1 MAIFYSP
8 IDVNKY
14 NIFEKIKGPGVIERF
29 LATNDMEL
37 DDILIF
43 HVGKQNPNYESGV
56 YAYGKVVKE
65 PYILENHPEDYCNN
79 QNTVDVEVIDIRYDK
94 PFIPFSE
101 TKDFIEPYQSRHRI
115 SEQYHSFLLK
125 KLNYKVE
132 ELSNFSLAD
141 DFKEIFD
148 RFEEEKQKE
157 FKGNELA
164 SKMRNEFNI
173 HFNQFISDLVSSDY
187 DYICKIS
194 PGVGKWVNSPWADIR
209 TNETSTSFQ
218 DGFYIY
224 SHFDL
229 LNKKLEI
236 GFIQGQDKVPLNRRL
251 ERWEFLE
258 EKMVEKFPDTFFNLE
273 SGEDYIIV
281 ETLAYDDLTNENIG
295 NVYKK
300 LINIYEGLIHD
311 FRGFVKSEPA
321 KKSDLRPEEDSSR
334 IWRIAP
340 GDADISINV
349 WEEFKK
355 ESYVGVGFDYIGD
368 ESIDYTS
375 FKNKLSLDKYL
386 DKFDVKTP
394 SKSMIWRFVNW
405 IRKGDIIVVN
415 KGRSKFAGIGVV
427 TGSFIPCTE
436 NENKN
441 EYGLNNIF
449 PVKWI
454 YTPDDLE
461 VPKNFFAR
469 HTLVEW
475 HGDKWNQL
483 LCIIARNDDSLKEK
497 ILKNIYDESYKI
509 YFESE
514 DNHHRD
520 GYKKESKIVNKA
532 WDEIVEKYENGEEI
546 HDDVWDKLV
555 NRDFKVQIDAVKDI
569 KSALKSRLDLSD
581 EDLKETAILLFKTL
595 KDLKDNKD
603 EEEQKR
609 ILKEYAESK
618 YSRGFKNARFS
629 SLLHYLDNYYYI
641 INYKSIETV
650 RLLSLIL
657 GDRINLHWE
666 LEYYIEDN
674 KRYHEFLEKLKNA
687 FIYPNFD
694 ISEYDNFDAICH
706 YLCSNSSIHY
716 AGKNA
721 DLIPIDFYIDVEE
734 ILNNGDDID
743 SLDDGEFGEENIG
756 GEDEIEDDDY
766 EYNYELLNLTPKIL
780 ESKLKSFSIAES
792 TVNQLCASLNAGK
805 NIILDGTPGT
815 GKTELAIKFSTAAS
829 ENNFIDG
836 YILTTATSDWST
848 FDTIGGLMP
857 NEKGELFF
865 YPGKFLDAIAENKW
879 LIIDEIN
886 RADID
891 KAFGQLFTV
900 LSKQDVELPY
910 KENDKPIKIK
920 LWDENYSKYD
930 VEKSTYFI
938 GNNWRIIGTM
948 NVDDKDSLFDLSYA
962 FMRRFMFIE
971 VDLPEEN
978 AYKRLIRMWSND
990 LSEEY
995 LNKLLRV
1002 YDVIKFRKLGPAI
1015 FKDMIEYIK
1024 FRDEISDDSTD
1035 LILSEAIS
1043 SYIVPQFE
1051 GLNRNKVEQIRK
1063 LIGDIGLSSYLDEE
1077 LEALIPKF

>member
-8 IDVNKY
+8 IDVTKY
-14 NIFEKIKGPGVIERF
+14 NIFEKIKEPGIIEHF

-37 DDILIF
+37 DDILLF
-43 HVGKQNPNYESGV
+43 HLGKHDSNYESGV

-65 PYILENHPEDYCNN
+65 PYILKDHPEDYCNN
-79 QNTVDVEVIDIRYDK
+79 QNTVDVEIIDIRDDK
-94 PFIPFSE
+94 PFIPLSE
-101 TKDFIEPYQSRHRI
+101 TKEFIAPYQNRHII
-115 SEQYHSFLLK
+115 SEQYYPFILE
-125 KLNYKVE
+125 KLNFKVE
-132 ELSNFSLAD
+132 ELSNYSIAD

-148 RFEEEKQKE
+148 RFEEEKLKE

-173 HFNQFISDLVSSDY
+173 HFNQFVSNLVSSYY

-194 PGVGKWVNSPWADIR
+194 PGVGKWISSPWADIR
-209 TNETSTSFQ
+209 TNQASTSFQ

-224 SHFDL
+224 SSFDL
-229 LNKKLEI
+229 SNKKMEFGL
-236 GFIQGQDKVPLNRRL
+236 IQGREKVPLDKRL
-251 ERWEFLE
+251 KRWEFLE
-258 EKMVEKFPDTFFNLE
+258 EKMVQKFPDTFYNLE
-273 SGEDYIIV
+273 SGEDYIII
-281 ETLAYDDLTNENIG
+281 ETLDYDNLTEENIG
-295 NVYKK
+295 NIYKK
-300 LINIYEGLIHD
+300 LINIYEELIHD
-311 FRGFVKSEPA
+311 FREFIMTETA
-321 KKSDLRPEEDSSR
+321 KKSDLRPEDDGPR

-340 GDADISINV
+340 GDADIYNNV

-375 FKNKLSLDKYL
+375 FKNKLSLDKFL
-386 DKFDVKTP
+386 DKFDAKAP

-405 IRKGDIIVVN
+405 IREGDIIVVN
-415 KGRSKFAGIGVV
+415 KGRSKFAGMGVV
-427 TGSFIPCTE
+427 NGSFVPCTK

-441 EYGLNNIF
+441 EYGLNNII

-475 HGDKWNQL
+475 EGEKWNPF
-483 LCIIARNDDSLKEK
+483 LCIIARNDELLKEK

-509 YFESE
+509 LFES
-514 DNHHRD
+514 DDQHHLE
-520 GYKKESKIVNKA
+520 GYKKESEIVNQA
-532 WDEIVEKYENGEEI
+532 WNEIVEKYENGEEI
-546 HDDVWDKLV
+546 HDDVWEKLV
-555 NRDFKVQIDAVKDI
+555 NREFKVQVDAVKDI
-569 KSALKSRLDLSD
+569 KTALKNRLDLSD
-581 EDLKETAILLFKTL
+581 EDLKETANLLFKTL
-595 KDLKDNKD
+595 LNLKGNRNED
-603 EEEQKR
+603 EQKR
-609 ILKEYAESK
+609 ILKEFSESK

-629 SLLHYLDNYYYI
+629 PILYYLDNYYYI
-641 INYKSIETV
+641 INYKTIETV
-650 RLLSLIL
+650 RLLSLML
-657 GDRINLHWE
+657 GDGINLNWAP
-666 LEYYIEDN
+666 EYYIEDN
-674 KRYHEFLEKLKNA
+674 KRYHEFLERLKNI
-687 FIYPNFD
+687 FVYTNFD
-694 ISEYDNFDAICH
+694 ISNFELFDAICH
-706 YLCSNSSIHY
+706 YLCSDSPIHY
-716 AGKNA
+716 AGKNS
-721 DLIPIDFYIDVEE
+721 DLIPIDYYIDIEE
-734 ILNNGDDID
+734 ILNNEED
-743 SLDDGEFGEENIG
+743 STDLLEGEEYTG
-756 GEDEIEDDDY
+756 EGSGEEGEEEDEDY
-766 EYNYELLNLTPKIL
+766 DYELLNLTPEIL
-780 ESKLKSFSIAES
+780 ESKLKSFAIAKS

-815 GKTELAIKFSTAAS
+815 GKTELAIKFATAAS
-829 ENNFIDG
+829 DHNFIDG

-910 KENDKPIKIK
+910 KENDNPIKIK

-930 VEKSTYFI
+930 EKKATYYI

-971 VDLPEEN
+971 VDLPDETE
-978 AYKRLIRMWSND
+978 YKRLIRMWSND

-995 LNKLLRV
+995 AINLLRV

-1015 FKDMIEYIK
+1015 FKDMSEYIK

-1035 LILSEAIS
+1035 LILAEAIS
-1043 SYIVPQFE
+1043 SYIIPQFE
-1051 GLNRNKVEQIRK
+1051 GLNRNKIEQIRK

>member
-65 PYILENHPEDYCNN
+65 PYILENHPEDYCNH

-281 ETLAYDDLTNENIG
+281 ETLAYDDLTNENIR

-311 FRGFVKSEPA
+311 FRVFVKSEPA
-321 KKSDLRPEEDSSR
+321 KKGDLRPEEDSSR

-441 EYGLNNIF
+441 EYGLNNII
-449 PVKWI
+449 PVK
-454 YTPDDLE
+454 
-461 VPKNFFAR
+461 
-469 HTLVEW
+469 
-475 HGDKWNQL
+475 
-483 LCIIARNDDSLKEK
+483 C
-497 ILKNIYDESYKI
+497 
-509 YFESE
+509 
-514 DNHHRD
+514 
-520 GYKKESKIVNKA
+520 
-532 WDEIVEKYENGEEI
+532 
-546 HDDVWDKLV
+546 
-555 NRDFKVQIDAVKDI
+555 
-569 KSALKSRLDLSD
+569 
-581 EDLKETAILLFKTL
+581 
-595 KDLKDNKD
+595 
-603 EEEQKR
+603 
-609 ILKEYAESK
+609 
-618 YSRGFKNARFS
+618 
-629 SLLHYLDNYYYI
+629 
-641 INYKSIETV
+641 
-650 RLLSLIL
+650 
-657 GDRINLHWE
+657 
-666 LEYYIEDN
+666 
-674 KRYHEFLEKLKNA
+674 
-687 FIYPNFD
+687 
-694 ISEYDNFDAICH
+694 
-706 YLCSNSSIHY
+706 
-716 AGKNA
+716 
-721 DLIPIDFYIDVEE
+721 
-734 ILNNGDDID
+734 
-743 SLDDGEFGEENIG
+743 
-756 GEDEIEDDDY
+756 
-766 EYNYELLNLTPKIL
+766 
-780 ESKLKSFSIAES
+780 
-792 TVNQLCASLNAGK
+792 
-805 NIILDGTPGT
+805 
-815 GKTELAIKFSTAAS
+815 
-829 ENNFIDG
+829 
-836 YILTTATSDWST
+836 
-848 FDTIGGLMP
+848 
-857 NEKGELFF
+857 
-865 YPGKFLDAIAENKW
+865 
-879 LIIDEIN
+879 
-886 RADID
+886 
-891 KAFGQLFTV
+891 
-900 LSKQDVELPY
+900 
-910 KENDKPIKIK
+910 
-920 LWDENYSKYD
+920 
-930 VEKSTYFI
+930 
-938 GNNWRIIGTM
+938 
-948 NVDDKDSLFDLSYA
+948 
-962 FMRRFMFIE
+962 
-971 VDLPEEN
+971 
-978 AYKRLIRMWSND
+978 
-990 LSEEY
+990 
-995 LNKLLRV
+995 
-1002 YDVIKFRKLGPAI
+1002 
-1015 FKDMIEYIK
+1015 
-1024 FRDEISDDSTD
+1024 
-1035 LILSEAIS
+1035 
-1043 SYIVPQFE
+1043 
-1051 GLNRNKVEQIRK
+1051 
-1063 LIGDIGLSSYLDEE
+1063 
-1077 LEALIPKF
+1077 

>member
-1 MAIFYSP
+1 MSIFYSP

-43 HVGKQNPNYESGV
+43 HVGKQNANYESGV

-79 QNTVDVEVIDIRYDK
+79 QNTVDVEVIDISYDK
-94 PFIPFSE
+94 PFIPFNE
-101 TKDFIEPYQSRHRI
+101 TKEFIEPYQSRHRI
-115 SEQYHSFLLK
+115 GEEFYGFILE

-132 ELSNFSLAD
+132 ELSNFSLAE

-148 RFEEEKQKE
+148 RFEEEKLKE

-173 HFNQFISDLVSSDY
+173 HFNQFVSNLVSSDY
-187 DYICKIS
+187 EYICKIS
-194 PGVGKWVNSPWADIR
+194 PGAGKWISEPWADIR
-209 TNETSTSFQ
+209 TNETSTGFQ
-218 DGFYIY
+218 NGFYIN
-224 SHFDL
+224 SHFNL
-229 LNKKLEI
+229 SERKLEI
-236 GFIQGQDKVPLNRRL
+236 GLILGRDKVSLNKRL
-251 ERWEFLE
+251 ERWEFLK
-258 EKMVEKFPDTFFNLE
+258 EKMLEKFPDTFLNLE
-273 SGEDYIIV
+273 FGEDDIIV
-281 ETLAYDDLTNENIG
+281 ETLDYDNLTDENIG
-295 NVYKK
+295 NIFKK
-300 LINIYEGLIHD
+300 LINIYEELMHD
-311 FRGFVKSEPA
+311 FKVFLKGEPA
-321 KKSDLRPEEDSSR
+321 KKGDLRPEDDGPR

-340 GDADISINV
+340 GDADIYNNV

-355 ESYVGVGFDYIGD
+355 ESYVGVGFDYMGD

-375 FKNKLSLDKYL
+375 FKNKLSLDKFL
-386 DKFDVKTP
+386 DKFDAKAP

-405 IRKGDIIVVN
+405 IREGDIIVVN

-427 TGSFIPCTE
+427 NGSFVPCTK

-441 EYGLNNIF
+441 EYGLNNII

-475 HGDKWNQL
+475 EGEKWNQL
-483 LCIIARNDDSLKEK
+483 LCIIARNDDELKEK
-497 ILKNIYDESYKI
+497 ILKNIYDESYRILFKT
-509 YFESE
+509 
-514 DNHHRD
+514 DDQHHLE
-520 GYKKESKIVNKA
+520 GYKKESEIVNKA
-532 WDEIVEKYENGEEI
+532 WNEIVEKYENGEEI

-569 KSALKSRLDLSD
+569 KTALKNRLELSD

-595 KDLKDNKD
+595 RDLKDNRD

-609 ILKEYAESK
+609 ILKEYAENK

-629 SLLHYLDNYYYI
+629 SILHYLDNFYYI

-716 AGKNA
+716 AGKNS
-721 DLIPIDFYIDVEE
+721 DLIPIDFYIDVED
-734 ILNNGDDID
+734 ILNDGEDID
-743 SLDDGEFGEENIG
+743 SLDDEEFDEENIG
-756 GEDEIEDDDY
+756 EDDVIEDDDY
-766 EYNYELLNLTPKIL
+766 GYNYELLNLTPRIL

-829 ENNFIDG
+829 DNNFIDG

-886 RADID
+886 RSDID

-920 LWDENYSKYD
+920 LWDENYSKHD
-930 VEKSTYFI
+930 KENATYYI

-971 VDLPEEN
+971 VDLPEET
-978 AYKRLIRMWSND
+978 AYKRLIGMWAND

-995 LNKLLRV
+995 LIKLLRV

-1024 FRDEISDDSTD
+1024 FRDEICDDSTD
-1035 LILSEAIS
+1035 LILAEAIS

-1051 GLNRNKVEQIRK
+1051 GLNRNKVEKIRK
-1063 LIGDIGLSSYLDEE
+1063 LIADIGLSSYLDEE
-1077 LEALIPKF
+1077 LEALIPKY